1 MSEAVAG
8 VRIIRTHRRL
18 ASLHAVRPAHW
29 MMVAPALSLLAV
41 FLLLPSIYVAWLS
54 AQKSTYGQAAQFV
67 GWANYTTIF
76 SDPTFWRAL
85 GNTVVVVHVVV
96 YGELLLALGLALL
109 LAQPMRAKGVIIALL
124 LAPYAITEASALA
137 MWRAMLE
144 PDVGVINQ
152 ALVHLGLG
160 QIDWAT
166 ERWTALMVAAMVA
179 IWHHLPFTFLILY
192 SAVTTV
198 PRELMEAAEIDGAS
212 PWQRFRSVTLW
223 VIMPAVLVAVLFRTI
238 FAVRI
243 FSEIW
248 LLTEG
253 GPARLTEVLA
263 TYLYRS
269 TFKYHE
275 FGAAAATGTVM
286 LLLSLSVALPYLWRL
301 YYRLVRLA

>member
-1 MSEAVAG
+1 MSRLRRTAAG
-8 VRIIRTHRRL
+8 
-18 ASLHAVRPAHW
+18 LHALRPIHW
-29 MMVAPALSLLAV
+29 AMVTPALALLAV
-41 FLLLPSIYVAWLS
+41 FLVVPAVYVTWLS
-54 AQKSTYGQAAQFV
+54 THTSTYGQDARFV
-67 GWANYTTIF
+67 GWANYAAITA
-76 SDPTFWRAL
+76 DPAFWRAL
-85 GNTVVVVHVVV
+85 GNTIVVVNVVV
-96 YGELLLALGLALL
+96 YGELLLGLGLALL
-109 LAQPMRAKGVIIALL
+109 LARPTRGRGLIIALL

-144 PDVGVINQ
+144 PDVGLINQ
-152 ALVHLGLG
+152 TLIAAGLN
-160 QIDWAT
+160 QIEWAT
-166 ERWTALMVAAMVA
+166 ERWTALMVAALVA

-212 PWQRFRSVTLW
+212 PFQRFRLVTLW

-263 TYLYRS
+263 IYLYRAA
-269 TFKYHE
+269 FKYHE
-275 FGAAAATGTVM
+275 FGTAAAAGTIM
-286 LLLSLSVALPYLWRL
+286 LLLSLLIAAPYLWRL
-301 YYRLVRLA
+301 YHRLAQHA